1 MITSLLQFQFT
12 SNAKMVGGVQSAVIK
27 RRFGEN
33 VLAVTHSQVLAEK
46 YVVQRTLPSSQ
57 GAVDP
62 QVD

>member
-1 MITSLLQFQFT
+1 
-12 SNAKMVGGVQSAVIK
+12 MVGGVQSAVIE

-57 GAVDP
+57 GAADP